1 MRNWTL
7 LLIASGM
14 LVACSAPTADPAAE
28 PSDAATRASGS
39 IANAGH
45 SLAASSAR
53 DRAARAGAADPPGS
67 SAERRQVAVTAD
79 TAAAD
84 AVLQLLEQEELL
96 VLDLESSVRVGGDGS
111 TVVLVRVLFGTG
123 RSHPHQETYR
133 VRLVEDAGRWT
144 MMGLEAAA

>member
-28 PSDAATRASGS
+28 PSDAATRAPGS

-84 AVLQLLEQEELL
+84 EVLQLVEDEGLL
-96 VLDLESSVRVGGDGS
+96 VLDLDSSVRVEGDGP

-123 RSHPHQETYR
+123 RSHPREETYR
-133 VRLVEDAGRWT
+133 VRLAGHTCGWAVVDLEVES
-144 MMGLEAAA
+144 